1 MTILNASLQWLGLRA
16 RAPRLAP
23 GLRIYAV
30 GDIHGRMDLLGR
42 LLDTIASDAQGNPSR
57 KMLIFLGDFVDR
69 GPDSR
74 AVIARMTEPFPGYD
88 TRFIRGNHDQM
99 AMDFLDDPGAY
110 QAWRAYGGT
119 ETLRSYGVAVPR
131 LESQASVEEL
141 HRQFRQA
148 LPASHLAFLSGLL
161 PFVEVGGYFFTH
173 AGIRP
178 GVALASQKTHDLMW
192 TREEFLGSTADHGR
206 VVVHGHSPSPEPVHK
221 VNRIGVDTGAYA
233 TDRLTAAV
241 LQGDE
246 CRFLST

>member
-1 MTILNASLQWLGLRA
+1 MTILNAALQWLGLRA
-16 RAPRLAP
+16 RAPRVAP

-30 GDIHGRMDLLGR
+30 GDIHGRMDLLAM
-42 LLDTIASDAQGNPSR
+42 LLEKIAADAQTGPSC
-57 KMLIFLGDFVDR
+57 KMQIFLGDYVDR
-69 GPDSR
+69 GSESR

-88 TRFIRGNHDQM
+88 VRFIRGNHDQM
-99 AMDFLDDPGAY
+99 AMDFLDDPNAY

-131 LESQASVEEL
+131 LESQASAEEL

-148 LPASHLAFLSGLL
+148 LPASHRNFLTGLV

-178 GVALASQKTHDLMW
+178 GVPLGSQTTHDMMW
-192 TREEFLGSTADHGR
+192 MRDEFLGSTADHGR
-206 VVVHGHSPSPEPVHK
+206 IVVHGHSPAPEPVRK
-221 VNRIGVDTGAYA
+221 MNRIGVDTGAYA

-241 LQGDE
+241 LEGDD